1 MGKKPPKLALE
12 GNKWAIVR
20 VSHQFLPT
28 DCQLKISLQEHQE
41 NEAALTV
48 ENTELNH
55 IINMFGC
62 KNSTI
67 IIKGKINAVTIGEC
81 LEYISEEI

>member
-1 MGKKPPKLALE
+1 MGKKPAKLALE

-28 DCQLKISLQEHQE
+28 DCQLKNLLQEHQE